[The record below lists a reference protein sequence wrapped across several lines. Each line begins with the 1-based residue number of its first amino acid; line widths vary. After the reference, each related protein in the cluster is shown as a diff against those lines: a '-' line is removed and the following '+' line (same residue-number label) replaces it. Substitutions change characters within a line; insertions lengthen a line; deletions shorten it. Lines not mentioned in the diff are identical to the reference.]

1 MTMRHLLTHTS
12 GLGYWTP
19 VTATDAITTA
29 YRTRGVTPGNY
40 GARLNR
46 PGFGPQAASL
56 DEMVKRMGELPLF
69 AEPGTAYRYSMGL
82 DVMGLVIERVSG
94 KPLDAFYRERIFA
107 PLKMASSGLQVP
119 ASAAP
124 RLTTNYDV
132 TPDGLM
138 PNDPRETSVWLK
150 PPTLAAGG
158 GGLVS
163 TAADYVRFI
172 RMLFG
177 GGALDGVRV
186 LKPETVR
193 LACSNLLPRGVTGVA
208 GGVGAGLRVGLTGRT
223 AGELSWQGAAGTFW
237 RAHPVPRHIL
247 ILMTQHMPPTSY
259 PLWDDVSAAF
269 DAG

>member
-1 MTMRHLLTHTS
+1 MRHLLTHTS

-40 GARLNR
+40 GVRLNR
-46 PGFGPQAASL
+46 PGFGPQAAGL
-56 DEMVKRMGELPLF
+56 DEMVKRLAELPLF
-69 AEPGTAYRYSMGL
+69 AEPGTAYRYSIGL

-132 TPDGLM
+132 TPGGLM
-138 PNDPRETSVWLK
+138 PTDRRETSVWLK

-158 GGLVS
+158 GTGLH
-163 TAADYVRFI
+163 
-172 RMLFG
+172 G
-177 GGALDGVRV
+177 GGLRAVHPDALWRRRDGRRARAEAGNGAARV
-186 LKPETVR
+186 LEPP
-193 LACSNLLPRGVTGVA
+193 AH
-208 GGVGAGLRVGLTGRT
+208 GGDG
-223 AGELSWQGAAGTFW
+223 
-237 RAHPVPRHIL
+237 
-247 ILMTQHMPPTSY
+247 
-259 PLWDDVSAAF
+259 
-269 DAG
+269 